1 MADLFADWT
10 RRLRASDSAALDD
23 VMGVLH
29 TPLLRYAAHLTGDRD
44 SAYDVLQEAFIK
56 LWQVRETLD
65 PALSLRAFLYRIVY
79 HLALNHNRMKRRE
92 TAALAALPPS
102 DAGPAPAPGEVL
114 DAERL
119 GAQIERWIAELPP
132 RRQQAFRLSRFDGL
146 SHDEIAH
153 VMGLSPNTVTT
164 HIMLALQ
171 YLRDR
176 LHAYQIDG
184 HRA

>member
-1 MADLFADWT
+1 MADLLADWT
-10 RRLRASDSAALDD
+10 RRLRASDAAALDE
-23 VMGVLH
+23 VMGALH
-29 TPLLRYAAHLTGDRD
+29 PPLLRYAARLTSDRD
-44 SAYDVLQEAFIK
+44 AAYDVLQEAFIK
-56 LWQVRETLD
+56 LWQTRATLD
-65 PALSLRAFLYRIVY
+65 PALSLRAFLYRVVY

-92 TAALAALPPS
+92 SAAYAALPAQDESAAP
-102 DAGPAPAPGEVL
+102 GPAEAL

-119 GAQIERWIAELPP
+119 GAHIGRWIAELPP
-132 RRQQAFRLSRFDGL
+132 RRQEAFRLSRFDGL

-153 VMGLSPNTVTT
+153 VMGLSPATVTT

-176 LHAYQIDG
+176 LHTYQIDG